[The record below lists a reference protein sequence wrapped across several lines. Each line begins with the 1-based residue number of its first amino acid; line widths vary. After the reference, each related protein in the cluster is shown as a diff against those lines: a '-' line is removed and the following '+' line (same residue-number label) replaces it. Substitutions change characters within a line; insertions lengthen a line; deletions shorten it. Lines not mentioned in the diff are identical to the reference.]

1 MAGVVDLVNETA
13 ERLEA
18 MPSDVTAPMALAYAH
33 TGFGALTL
41 AAAVL
46 SGQAS
51 SARASELAAINLAV
65 VAAHE
70 DIAAVVD
77 EQLLDDV
84 IDTRVIEL
92 LEDAESLPR
101 IRASARYLREA
112 AMRTVTATRA
122 VLTDLAA
129 AQGISAPLR
138 EAIAEAGS
146 IVDDIH
152 ILLDGPA
159 HLRSALAEDYYE
171 RVIVQSGE

>member
-1 MAGVVDLVNETA
+1 MDLVNETA

-18 MPSDVTAPMALAYAH
+18 MPSDVTAATALAYAH

-92 LEDAESLPR
+92 LEDAENLPR

-112 AMRTVTATRA
+112 AMRTVTATRV

-129 AQGISAPLR
+129 AQEIPAPLR